1 MVIHVIYG
9 GAGTGKTQ
17 RLAEYIMRVQKNKLT
32 YVALAPTHSAKR
44 NLFRRC
50 LSMDES
56 TSIDNFMTIYAYFM
70 IDWKDEI
77 VSGPKYEVEYIFIDE
92 FSLIKKELFKKMM
105 IALKIRQFS
114 SHIFIC
120 GDVLQLNPIYQ
131 SKRFISFPKLYK
143 YMEMNSVIVSSRI
156 NSAAHESQ
164 TAISHEGTS
173 LDINVEAKSDEM
185 KLKIS
190 SNNSLTNEVQTNS
203 NDSLCK
209 ISNGENLLMKPWVI
223 EHDYNSLFS
232 TKYIRSARHEM
243 MKENKRSDETII
255 NLIKTIFLS
264 SQPFS
269 FPTIS
274 FMNAVDMLRDDL
286 KFQRTK
292 FLMKINKELT
302 SDISSHEI
310 SAENN
315 FNIRTST
322 EPFNDNTSFT
332 SNSNHEISLE
342 HKEWVVL
349 ASKYEHLIKFNESLY
364 KSIVLEPL
372 INSDGI
378 NLGSIKPFN
387 YSTDSIGIH
396 DITPAMKTLYFI
408 PGHKYIVAES
418 TSQFKNGEELICTR
432 TFPSIYLK
440 GETTFEFYGQ
450 VSLLPMNLLTAH
462 KAQGMGF
469 KHIMIVLDDLFDIS
483 MLYTMISRA
492 MHECKFIWISSG
504 NEQKKQTQNLY
515 ENIEKFKDLVK
526 FYGYI

>member
-17 RLAEYIMRVQKNKLT
+17 RLAEYIMRVQKNELT

-50 LSMDES
+50 LSMDET
-56 TSIDNFMTIYAYFM
+56 TSINNFMTIYAYFM

-77 VSGPKYEVEYIFIDE
+77 VSGPMYDVEYIFIDE

-105 IALKIRQFS
+105 MALKIRQFS

-143 YMEMNSVIVSSRI
+143 YEEMNSAIVSSRI
-156 NSAAHESQ
+156 NSSAN
-164 TAISHEGTS
+164 EGTG

-185 KLKIS
+185 KLKTS
-190 SNNSLTNEVQTNS
+190 SSNSLTTNLQT
-203 NDSLCK
+203 

-232 TKYIRSARHEM
+232 TKYIRTARHEM
-243 MKENKRSDETII
+243 MKENKRSDETIV

-274 FMNAVDMLRDDL
+274 FMKAVDMLRDDL
-286 KFQRTK
+286 KFQRAK
-292 FLMKINKELT
+292 FLMNINKELT
-302 SDISSHEI
+302 SDMPSHEI

-315 FNIRTST
+315 FNAGTST
-322 EPFNDNTSFT
+322 ESFNVNTSLM
-332 SNSNHEISLE
+332 SNSN

-387 YSTDSIGIH
+387 YSTDSIGNH
-396 DITPAMKTLYFI
+396 DIAPAMKTLYFI

-418 TSQFKNGEELICTR
+418 TSRFKNGEELICIR
-432 TFPSIYLK
+432 TFPSVYLK
-440 GETTFEFYGQ
+440 GETAFEFYGQ

-469 KHIMIVLDDLFDIS
+469 KHIIIVLDDLFDIS

-492 MHECKFIWISSG
+492 MHECKFVWISNG

-515 ENIEKFKDLVK
+515 ESIGKFKDLVK

>member
-17 RLAEYIMRVQKNKLT
+17 RLAEYIMRVQKNRLT

-50 LSMDES
+50 LSMDGT

-77 VSGPKYEVEYIFIDE
+77 VSGPKYEVEYVFIDE

-131 SKRFISFPKLYK
+131 SKRSISFPKLYK
-143 YMEMNSVIVSSRI
+143 YAEMNS
-156 NSAAHESQ
+156 
-164 TAISHEGTS
+164 AI
-173 LDINVEAKSDEM
+173 AKSD
-185 KLKIS
+185 
-190 SNNSLTNEVQTNS
+190 SLATDSQT
-203 NDSLCK
+203 
-209 ISNGENLLMKPWVI
+209 ISNGGNLPMKPWVI

-243 MKENKRSDETII
+243 MKENKRSDETIV

-274 FMNAVDMLRDDL
+274 FMKAVDMLRDDL
-286 KFQRTK
+286 KFQRAK
-292 FLMKINKELT
+292 FLMNINKEL
-302 SDISSHEI
+302 SS
-310 SAENN
+310 AGA
-315 FNIRTST
+315 ST
-322 EPFNDNTSFT
+322 EP
-332 SNSNHEISLE
+332 SNSN

-372 INSDGI
+372 INSAGI

-387 YSTDSIGIH
+387 YSTDSIGNH

-408 PGHKYIVAES
+408 PGHKYMVAES
-418 TSQFKNGEELICTR
+418 TSQFKNGEELICIR
-432 TFPSIYLK
+432 TSPSIYLK
-440 GETTFEFYGQ
+440 GETAFEFYGQ

-469 KHIMIVLDDLFDIS
+469 KHIIIVLDDLFDIS

-492 MHECKFIWISSG
+492 MHECKFIWISNG
-504 NEQKKQTQNLY
+504 NEQKKQAQNLY
-515 ENIEKFKDLVK
+515 ESIGRFKDLVK

>member
-32 YVALAPTHSAKR
+32 YVALAPTHSAKC

-50 LSMDES
+50 LSMDET
-56 TSIDNFMTIYAYFM
+56 TSINNFMTIYAYFM

-105 IALKIRQFS
+105 IALKIRRFS

-143 YMEMNSVIVSSRI
+143 YAEMNSIIVSSRI
-156 NSAAHESQ
+156 NSSANESQ
-164 TAISHEGTS
+164 MAVSHEGTA

-185 KLKIS
+185 KPKMS
-190 SNNSLTNEVQTNS
+190 SNNLTTNLQTNS
-203 NDSLCK
+203 NDCLYK

-243 MKENKRSDETII
+243 MMENKRSDETII

-274 FMNAVDMLRDDL
+274 FMKAVDMLRDDL
-286 KFQRTK
+286 KFQRAK
-292 FLMKINKELT
+292 FLMNINKELT
-302 SDISSHEI
+302 SAISSHEI

-315 FNIRTST
+315 FNGGTST
-322 EPFNDNTSFT
+322 ESFNDSTSLT
-332 SNSNHEISLE
+332 SNSD

-349 ASKYEHLIKFNESLY
+349 VSKYEHLIKFNESLY

-387 YSTDSIGIH
+387 YSTDSIGNH

-418 TSQFKNGEELICTR
+418 TSQFKNGEELICIR

-469 KHIMIVLDDLFDIS
+469 KHIIIVLDDLFDIS

-515 ENIEKFKDLVK
+515 ESIEKFKDLVK

>member
-17 RLAEYIMRVQKNKLT
+17 RLAEYIMRVQKNGLT

-44 NLFRRC
+44 NLFKRC
-50 LSMDES
+50 LSMDET
-56 TSIDNFMTIYAYFM
+56 TSINNFMTIYAYFM

-77 VSGPKYEVEYIFIDE
+77 VSGPMYDVEYIFIDE

-114 SHIFIC
+114 SHVFIC

-143 YMEMNSVIVSSRI
+143 YEEMKSAIVSSRI
-156 NSAAHESQ
+156 NSSAN
-164 TAISHEGTS
+164 EGTG

-185 KLKIS
+185 KPKMS
-190 SNNSLTNEVQTNS
+190 SSNSLTTNLQT
-203 NDSLCK
+203 

-243 MKENKRSDETII
+243 MKENKRSDETIV

-264 SQPFS
+264 YQPFS

-274 FMNAVDMLRDDL
+274 FMKAVEMLRDDL
-286 KFQRTK
+286 KFQRAK
-292 FLMKINKELT
+292 FLMNINKELT
-302 SDISSHEI
+302 SDISST
-310 SAENN
+310 ENN
-315 FNIRTST
+315 FNVGTSI
-322 EPFNDNTSFT
+322 ESF
-332 SNSNHEISLE
+332 NSN

-387 YSTDSIGIH
+387 YSTDSIGNH
-396 DITPAMKTLYFI
+396 DIAPAMKTLYFI

-418 TSQFKNGEELICTR
+418 TSQFKNGEELICIR

-440 GETTFEFYGQ
+440 GETAFEFYGQ

-469 KHIMIVLDDLFDIS
+469 KHIIIVLDDLFDIS

-492 MHECKFIWISSG
+492 MHECKFVWISSG

-515 ENIEKFKDLVK
+515 ESIGKFKDLVK

>member
-17 RLAEYIMRVQKNKLT
+17 RLAEYIMRVQKNELT

-50 LSMDES
+50 LSMDET
-56 TSIDNFMTIYAYFM
+56 TSINNFMTIYAYFM

-77 VSGPKYEVEYIFIDE
+77 VSGPMYDVEYIFIDE

-105 IALKIRQFS
+105 IALKISQFS

-143 YMEMNSVIVSSRI
+143 YEEMNSAIVSSRI
-156 NSAAHESQ
+156 NSSAN
-164 TAISHEGTS
+164 EGTG

-185 KLKIS
+185 KPKMS
-190 SNNSLTNEVQTNS
+190 SSNSLTTNLQT
-203 NDSLCK
+203 

-243 MKENKRSDETII
+243 MKENKRSDETIV

-274 FMNAVDMLRDDL
+274 FMKAVEMLRDDL
-286 KFQRTK
+286 KFQRAK
-292 FLMKINKELT
+292 FLMNINKELT
-302 SDISSHEI
+302 SDMPSHEI

-315 FNIRTST
+315 FNAGTST
-322 EPFNDNTSFT
+322 ESF
-332 SNSNHEISLE
+332 NSN

-387 YSTDSIGIH
+387 YSTDSIGNH

-418 TSQFKNGEELICTR
+418 TSRFKNGEELICIR
-432 TFPSIYLK
+432 TFPSVYLK
-440 GETTFEFYGQ
+440 GETAFEFYGQ

-469 KHIMIVLDDLFDIS
+469 KHIIIVLDDLFDIS

-492 MHECKFIWISSG
+492 IHECKFVWISSG

-515 ENIEKFKDLVK
+515 ESIGKFKDLVK

>member
-1 MVIHVIYG
+1 MKSLDFKFRLMVIHVIYG

-17 RLAEYIMRVQKNKLT
+17 RLAEYIMCVQKYKLT
-32 YVALAPTHSAKR
+32 YVALAPTHSAKH

-50 LSMDES
+50 LSMDE
-56 TSIDNFMTIYAYFM
+56 TISINNFMTIYAYFM

-143 YMEMNSVIVSSRI
+143 YAEMNLVVVSSRI
-156 NSAAHESQ
+156 NSSA
-164 TAISHEGTS
+164 HEGTC

-185 KLKIS
+185 ELNMS
-190 SNNSLTNEVQTNS
+190 SNSLTTNLQTNS
-203 NDSLCK
+203 NDCLCE
-209 ISNGENLLMKPWVI
+209 ISNGENLLIKPWVI

-232 TKYIRSARHEM
+232 TKYIRSAKHEM
-243 MKENKRSDETII
+243 MKENKRSDETIV

-274 FMNAVDMLRDDL
+274 FMKAVDMLRDDL
-286 KFQRTK
+286 KFQRAK
-292 FLMKINKELT
+292 FLMNNNKELT
-302 SDISSHEI
+302 SDASSHEI
-310 SAENN
+310 STVNN
-315 FNIRTST
+315 FNVGTDT
-322 EPFNDNTSFT
+322 ESFNDNTSLM
-332 SNSNHEISLE
+332 SNSN

-378 NLGSIKPFN
+378 NLGSIKLFN
-387 YSTDSIGIH
+387 YSTDSIGNH

-440 GETTFEFYGQ
+440 GETAFEFYGQ

-469 KHIMIVLDDLFDIS
+469 KHIIIVLDDLFDIS

-492 MHECKFIWISSG
+492 MHECKFIWISTG
-504 NEQKKQTQNLY
+504 NEQRKQTQSLH
-515 ENIEKFKDLVK
+515 ESIGKFKDLVK

>member
-17 RLAEYIMRVQKNKLT
+17 RLAEYIMRVQKNGLT

-44 NLFRRC
+44 NLFKRC
-50 LSMDES
+50 LSMDET
-56 TSIDNFMTIYAYFM
+56 TSINNFMTIYAYFM

-77 VSGPKYEVEYIFIDE
+77 VSGPMYDVEYIFIDE

-114 SHIFIC
+114 SHVFIC

-143 YMEMNSVIVSSRI
+143 YEEMKSAIVSSRI
-156 NSAAHESQ
+156 NSSAN
-164 TAISHEGTS
+164 EGTG

-185 KLKIS
+185 KPKMS
-190 SNNSLTNEVQTNS
+190 SSNSLTTNLQT
-203 NDSLCK
+203 

-243 MKENKRSDETII
+243 MKENKRSDETIV

-264 SQPFS
+264 YQPFS

-274 FMNAVDMLRDDL
+274 FMKAVEMLRDDL
-286 KFQRTK
+286 KFQRAK
-292 FLMKINKELT
+292 FLMNINKELT
-302 SDISSHEI
+302 SDISST
-310 SAENN
+310 ENN
-315 FNIRTST
+315 FNVGTSI
-322 EPFNDNTSFT
+322 ESF
-332 SNSNHEISLE
+332 NSN

-387 YSTDSIGIH
+387 YSTDSIGNH
-396 DITPAMKTLYFI
+396 DIAPAMKTLYFI

-418 TSQFKNGEELICTR
+418 TSQFKNGEELICIK

-440 GETTFEFYGQ
+440 GETAFEFYGQ

-469 KHIMIVLDDLFDIS
+469 KHIIIVLDDLFDIS

-492 MHECKFIWISSG
+492 MHECKFVWISSG

-515 ENIEKFKDLVK
+515 ESIGKFKDLVK

>member
-17 RLAEYIMRVQKNKLT
+17 RLSEYIMRVQKNRLT

-50 LSMDES
+50 LSMDGA

-77 VSGPKYEVEYIFIDE
+77 VSGPKYEVEYVFIDE

-143 YMEMNSVIVSSRI
+143 YAEMNSAIVS
-156 NSAAHESQ
+156 A
-164 TAISHEGTS
+164 

-185 KLKIS
+185 KPKMS
-190 SNNSLTNEVQTNS
+190 SNNSLTTNLQTNS
-203 NDSLCK
+203 NDCLCK
-209 ISNGENLLMKPWVI
+209 ISNGGNLLMKPWVI

-243 MKENKRSDETII
+243 MKENKRSDETIV

-274 FMNAVDMLRDDL
+274 FMKAVDMLRDDL
-286 KFQRTK
+286 KFQRAK
-292 FLMKINKELT
+292 FLMNINKEL
-302 SDISSHEI
+302 SS
-310 SAENN
+310 AGA
-315 FNIRTST
+315 ST
-322 EPFNDNTSFT
+322 EP
-332 SNSNHEISLE
+332 SNSN

-372 INSDGI
+372 INSAGI

-387 YSTDSIGIH
+387 YSTDSIGNH

-408 PGHKYIVAES
+408 PGHKYMVAES
-418 TSQFKNGEELICTR
+418 TSQFKNGEELICIR
-432 TFPSIYLK
+432 TSPSIYLK
-440 GETTFEFYGQ
+440 GETAFEFYGQ

-469 KHIMIVLDDLFDIS
+469 KHIIIVLDDLFDIS

-492 MHECKFIWISSG
+492 MHECKFIWISNG
-504 NEQKKQTQNLY
+504 NEQKKQAQNLY
-515 ENIEKFKDLVK
+515 ESIGRFKDLVK

>member
-50 LSMDES
+50 LSMDET
-56 TSIDNFMTIYAYFM
+56 TSINNFMTIYAYFM

-77 VSGPKYEVEYIFIDE
+77 VSGPMYGVEYIFIDE

-105 IALKIRQFS
+105 IALKISQFS

-143 YMEMNSVIVSSRI
+143 YEEMNSAIVSSRI
-156 NSAAHESQ
+156 NSSAN
-164 TAISHEGTS
+164 EGTG

-185 KLKIS
+185 KPKMS
-190 SNNSLTNEVQTNS
+190 SSNSLTNS
-203 NDSLCK
+203 NDRLCK
-209 ISNGENLLMKPWVI
+209 TSNGENLLMKPWVI

-243 MKENKRSDETII
+243 MKENKRSDETIV

-274 FMNAVDMLRDDL
+274 FMKAVDMLRDDL
-286 KFQRTK
+286 KFQRAK
-292 FLMKINKELT
+292 FLMNINKELT
-302 SDISSHEI
+302 SDVPSHEI

-315 FNIRTST
+315 FNAGTST
-322 EPFNDNTSFT
+322 ESFNS
-332 SNSNHEISLE
+332 I

-387 YSTDSIGIH
+387 YSTDSIGNH
-396 DITPAMKTLYFI
+396 EITPAMKTLYFI

-418 TSQFKNGEELICTR
+418 TSRFKNGEELICIR
-432 TFPSIYLK
+432 TFPSVYLK
-440 GETTFEFYGQ
+440 GETAFEFYGQ

-469 KHIMIVLDDLFDIS
+469 KHIIIVLDDLFDIS

-492 MHECKFIWISSG
+492 MHECKFVWISSG

-515 ENIEKFKDLVK
+515 ESIGKFKDLVK

>member
-1 MVIHVIYG
+1 MSLHTCFFIDFKFRLMVIHVIYG

-17 RLAEYIMRVQKNKLT
+17 RLAEYIMRVQKHALT

-44 NLFRRC
+44 NIFRRC
-50 LSMDES
+50 LSLEP
-56 TSIDNFMTIYAYFM
+56 TISIDNFMTIYAYFM
-70 IDWKDEI
+70 IDWQDEI

-105 IALKIRQFS
+105 LALKIRGFS

-143 YMEMNSVIVSSRI
+143 YNEMNTSMVSSIVSS
-156 NSAAHESQ
+156 
-164 TAISHEGTS
+164 
-173 LDINVEAKSDEM
+173 D
-185 KLKIS
+185 IS
-190 SNNSLTNEVQTNS
+190 S
-203 NDSLCK
+203 D
-209 ISNGENLLMKPWVI
+209 ENLLMKPWVI

-232 TKYIRSARHEM
+232 TKYIHSARHEM
-243 MKENKRSDETII
+243 MKENKRSDETIVH
-255 NLIKTIFLS
+255 LIKTIFLS
-264 SQPFS
+264 QQPFS

-274 FMNAVDMLRDDL
+274 FMKAVDMLREDL
-286 KFQRTK
+286 KFQRAK
-292 FLMKINKELT
+292 FLMKINKELVT
-302 SDISSHEI
+302 SKSSHEKDINEAPI
-310 SAENN
+310 SEHD
-315 FNIRTST
+315 I
-322 EPFNDNTSFT
+322 
-332 SNSNHEISLE
+332 E

-364 KSIVLEPL
+364 KSIVIEPL

-378 NLGSIKPFN
+378 SLGSIKPFN
-387 YSTDSIGIH
+387 YSTDSIGEH

-408 PGHKYIVAES
+408 PGHRYIVAES
-418 TSQFKNGEELICTR
+418 TTQFKNGDELICIR
-432 TFPSIYLK
+432 TCPSIYLQ

-469 KHIMIVLDDLFDIS
+469 KHVMIVLDDLFDIS

-504 NEQKKQTQNLY
+504 NEHEKQVQCLY
-515 ENIEKFKDLVK
+515 NNIGKFKDLVK

>member
-17 RLAEYIMRVQKNKLT
+17 RLAEYIMRVHNHGLT

-44 NLFRRC
+44 NMCRRC
-50 LSMDES
+50 LNMDE
-56 TSIDNFMTIYAYFM
+56 TISIDNFMTIYAYFM

-105 IALKIRQFS
+105 LALKIRRFS

-143 YMEMNSVIVSSRI
+143 YISMTSPIINDETQTVS
-156 NSAAHESQ
+156 
-164 TAISHEGTS
+164 SHEGKGLTH
-173 LDINVEAKSDEM
+173 DEIKTVETEVSSSTNITKSN
-185 KLKIS
+185 S
-190 SNNSLTNEVQTNS
+190 SNTNS
-203 NDSLCK
+203 NDS
-209 ISNGENLLMKPWVI
+209 SSEMNLIMKPWVI

-232 TKYIRSARHEM
+232 TKYIRSAKHEM
-243 MKENKRSDETII
+243 MTDNKRSDETII
-255 NLIKTIFLS
+255 HLIKSIFLS
-264 SQPFS
+264 SKPFP

-274 FMNAVDMLRDDL
+274 FMRAIDILREDL
-286 KFQRTK
+286 KFQRSK
-292 FLMKINKELT
+292 FLMKINKAIAEDMYEGEIMSENIIDGNEVKT
-302 SDISSHEI
+302 SL
-310 SAENN
+310 N
-315 FNIRTST
+315 
-322 EPFNDNTSFT
+322 
-332 SNSNHEISLE
+332 SNSLNQPSSNHDMTSE

-364 KSIVLEPL
+364 KSMDIEPL
-372 INSDGI
+372 VDSNGI
-378 NLGSIKPFN
+378 SLGSVKPFN
-387 YSTDSIGIH
+387 YSTNSIGNH

-418 TSQFKNGEELICTR
+418 TAQFKNGEELICTR
-432 TFPSIYLK
+432 TSPSIYLK
-440 GETTFEFYGQ
+440 GETAFEFYGQ

-469 KHIMIVLDDLFDIS
+469 EHVMIVLDDLFDIS

-504 NEQKKQTQNLY
+504 NEQKKQMSYLY

>member
-17 RLAEYIMRVQKNKLT
+17 RLAEYIMRVQKNRLT

-50 LSMDES
+50 LSMDGA

-77 VSGPKYEVEYIFIDE
+77 VSGPKYEVEYVFIDE

-131 SKRFISFPKLYK
+131 SKRSISFPKLYK
-143 YMEMNSVIVSSRI
+143 YAEMNSASL
-156 NSAAHESQ
+156 ATDSQ
-164 TAISHEGTS
+164 T
-173 LDINVEAKSDEM
+173 
-185 KLKIS
+185 
-190 SNNSLTNEVQTNS
+190 
-203 NDSLCK
+203 
-209 ISNGENLLMKPWVI
+209 ISNGGNLLMKPWVI

-243 MKENKRSDETII
+243 MKENKRSDETIV

-274 FMNAVDMLRDDL
+274 FMKAVDMLRDDL
-286 KFQRTK
+286 KFQRVK
-292 FLMKINKELT
+292 FLMNINKEL
-302 SDISSHEI
+302 SS
-310 SAENN
+310 AGA
-315 FNIRTST
+315 ST
-322 EPFNDNTSFT
+322 EP
-332 SNSNHEISLE
+332 SNSS

-372 INSDGI
+372 INSAGI

-387 YSTDSIGIH
+387 YSTDSIGNH

-418 TSQFKNGEELICTR
+418 TSQFKNGEELICIR

-440 GETTFEFYGQ
+440 GETAFEFYGQ

-469 KHIMIVLDDLFDIS
+469 KHIIIVLDDLFDIS

-492 MHECKFIWISSG
+492 MHECKFIWISNG
-504 NEQKKQTQNLY
+504 NEQKKQAQNLY
-515 ENIEKFKDLVK
+515 ESIGRFKDLVK